1 MAAASGLLGRGM
13 PPTPTLPLQPCGS
26 LAAPLLIPPPGT
38 TCLGGP
44 LGTTQTVHP
53 QGRPPFFLK
62 TMFPVCVGKLENR
75 RTCTQIMVN
84 LTCRLL
90 EAKRPSGRLQAVK
103 ALNPRLIF
111 LVGVKWS
118 CLRINQPALPPWA
131 GGCAADHELIPHH
144 HRHRFLRLRQYYPNP

>member
-1 MAAASGLLGRGM
+1 MPT
-13 PPTPTLPLQPCGS
+13 PPTIPFPPCGS
-26 LAAPLLIPPPGT
+26 LAGSLGWPSYRVISTHGT

-44 LGTTQTVHP
+44 LGTTHAVHP
-53 QGRPPFFLK
+53 HRRFSWK
-62 TMFPVCVGKLENR
+62 TLFPVCVGKLENR